1 MITYQQAK
9 DLKEAG
15 FPQKKNRYS
24 QYYLTPDYI
33 IDFET
38 AHNIYMSNTPME
50 DERWAGDNEIKWS
63 ESLIYI
69 PKLEDFVVYTQFLS
83 TKGDPNGLIAEKSY
97 NDLMDSIVEKYTKG
111 NKEQISELIKRY
123 EDAFKKDKN

>member
-9 DLKEAG
+9 DLKDAG

-50 DERWAGDNEIKWS
+50 DERWAGDSEIKWS

-69 PKLEDFVVYTQFLS
+69 PKLEDFVYDLTHVGQ
-83 TKGDPNGLIAEKSY
+83 IAEKSY
-97 NDLMDSIVEKYTKG
+97 NDLMNSIVENYTKG

-123 EDAFKKDKN
+123 EDAFKKN

>member
-1 MITYQQAK
+1 MITYEQAK
-9 DLKEAG
+9 KLKDSG

-38 AHNIYMSNTPME
+38 AHRIYMSNTPMK
-50 DERWAGDNEIKWS
+50 DEKWAGQDEIKWS

-69 PKLEDFVVYTQFLS
+69 PKLEDFVVNTQFLS
-83 TKGDPNGLIAEKSY
+83 VEGDPNSFIAEKSY
-97 NDLMDSIVEKYTKG
+97 NDLMDSIVERYVNGTE
-111 NKEQISELIKRY
+111 EQISELIKRY
-123 EDAFKKDKN
+123 EEAFKIKN